1 MERMARI
8 DSTSKHPGTFSVR
21 KNRGRDNARYH
32 PPPTSECLQPHSRSG
47 PNPSHTRPS
56 MALTVHMG
64 SAGNSVGELAAVRQF
79 VQLVGEYHLNTTWIV
94 DHARQL
100 SWVAT
105 LRPSSTRHDLALS
118 TTWAT
123 PELSIGDFQ
132 RRFRERW
139 RWCRQVGIVPATVY
153 CTESELSRPRM
164 SLLAQFG
171 LTTCIVGRSAD
182 AGPEAAPSGS
192 PDGLPRPLPWDC
204 GNCRFRRGSLAGPLG
219 CIDVRHGDFQ
229 TPEASF
235 RPGLGCT
242 YSLVPSK

>member
-1 MERMARI
+1 
-8 DSTSKHPGTFSVR
+8 
-21 KNRGRDNARYH
+21 
-32 PPPTSECLQPHSRSG
+32 
-47 PNPSHTRPS
+47 

-139 RWCRQVGIVPATVY
+139 RWCWQVGIVPATVY